1 MATDCTPPRTLI
13 VAVTASVAVLIT
25 ETVPSP
31 WLATKTWLPSG
42 VTAASYGREPTGI
55 VAVTVSLEVSTTDT
69 MLAEG
74 FGTYS
79 SVPAARAGETG
90 PSSRPASATGAASAS
105 AARGG
110 RRRVTAALTRE
121 RNISIPYVERKQ
133 KKDRFSGIRVSHRES
148 SGPLATQE
156 SMAPT
161 PTLRTNYRSR
171 ALSLGAQSAGV
182 SQELRTC
189 SQGQRGR
196 RADRCEQE
204 RPACLGAY

>member
-1 MATDCTPPRTLI
+1 MATDCTPPGTVI

-25 ETVPSP
+25 ETVLSP
-31 WLATKTWLPSG
+31 WLPTRTWLPSG
-42 VTAASYGREPTGI
+42 VTAALYGSEPTGI

-105 AARGG
+105 EALG

-121 RNISIPYVERKQ
+121 RNISIPYVERKL
-133 KKDRFSGIRVSHRES
+133 KKNRSSGIRVSH
-148 SGPLATQE
+148 
-156 SMAPT
+156 
-161 PTLRTNYRSR
+161 
-171 ALSLGAQSAGV
+171 
-182 SQELRTC
+182 
-189 SQGQRGR
+189 
-196 RADRCEQE
+196 
-204 RPACLGAY
+204 